1 MKFESSNPTLS
12 ADIFH
17 GNDSSFAYSSSG
29 AMTVGGAAVKT
40 LLLLALAFGTA
51 IISWNSL
58 AQGTFSPIWLIGSAV
73 GALIAGFVIYFK
85 PSTAPY
91 VAPVYAAL
99 EGVFLGAISALFDRR
114 FPGIASQ
121 AMLGTFG
128 VFGVMLALYTTRT
141 VRVTPGFT
149 KFVIAATCGIALT
162 YMIAIVL
169 RLFGVTVPFLN
180 QPNPIGIGISVFVVA
195 IASMTLLLDFKMIE
209 QFASE
214 GAPKSMEWYGAY
226 ALMASLV
233 WLYFEILRLLWL
245 LYSFFGSSD

>member
-1 MKFESSNPTLS
+1 
-12 ADIFH
+12 
-17 GNDSSFAYSSSG
+17 
-29 AMTVGGAAVKT
+29 MTVGGAATKT

-51 IISWNSL
+51 VISWSSL
-58 AQGTFSPIWLIGSAV
+58 AKGTFNPAWLILALVGSM
-73 GALIAGFVIYFK
+73 IAGLVIYFK
-85 PSTAPY
+85 PTTAPY

-149 KFVIAATCGIALT
+149 KFVIGATLGIALT
-162 YMIAIVL
+162 YLIAIVL
-169 RLFGVTVPFLN
+169 RLCGVTVPFLN

-195 IASMTLLLDFKMIE
+195 VASMTLLLDFNLIE
-209 QFASE
+209 EYVAQ

-226 ALMASLV
+226 ALMSSLV
-233 WLYFEILRLLWL
+233 WLYFEVLRLLWL
-245 LYSFFGSSD
+245 LYSFFGDGD